1 MGTTKSAVSCFD
13 SQVSSSA
20 SVRSKWP
27 CGPPQTQTRG
37 LWVVLLGPD
46 GAGKTTLIE
55 GFGDGVAAGF
65 AGCNSFHLRAGL
77 FRNRNRH
84 AVNHDPHGQPPRG
97 IVVTVVKLAYLLAAN
112 WLGYLARVRPAVAV
126 GRLVL
131 FDRYFP
137 DYVVDPKRYRVP
149 PSCSRLAKFVA
160 KLVPQPDLYIL
171 LDADVDVLLERKQ
184 ETTAAEVARQR
195 MHYRELIV
203 TLGDAVV
210 TNASLPAAAV
220 LDKVMTLVIERHLAL
235 QRQLGEAA

>member
-1 MGTTKSAVSCFD
+1 M
-13 SQVSSSA
+13 
-20 SVRSKWP
+20 
-27 CGPPQTQTRG
+27 
-37 LWVVLLGPD
+37 VLLGPD

-55 GFGDGVAAGF
+55 GMGDGVAAGF
-65 AGCNSFHLRAGL
+65 AGCDSFHLRAGS
-77 FRNRNRH
+77 FRNRGRRV
-84 AVNHDPHGQPPRG
+84 VNPHGRPARS
-97 IVVTVVKLAYLLAAN
+97 IVVTVLKLAYLLAAN
-112 WLGYLARVRPAVAV
+112 WLGFLVVVRPAVAM

-149 PSCSRLAKFVA
+149 PSCSRLVKFVA

-171 LDADVDVLLERKQ
+171 LDAAVEVLLERKQ
-184 ETTAAEVARQR
+184 EISAAEIARQR

-210 TNASLPAAAV
+210 TNASLPTSTV

-235 QRQLGEAA
+235 QRRLGEAA